1 MKDTKQRKQD
11 VEKIYDVFISYRRDG
26 GADLARLVYE
36 KLRGKGLSVFFDME
50 ELRAGVFD
58 EKLYDAIEASRNV
71 AVILPAGALDRCS
84 DDGDWLR
91 LEIEYALES
100 GKNLV
105 PVMMPAFQWPDSG
118 PSTMASFSKFNGVVW
133 SHVYFDASLKKLIEL
148 LVDVNIVPKD
158 IPSKSAARNEAPRVS
173 NQYFAAS
180 AEFEKRRLATQQR
193 LIEAFDK
200 STYDSVVQG
209 ANSLRVLDLGSNA
222 GDLAMGR
229 FGGTEKLLKYLGID
243 CDGGAVSSGNERF
256 GKAGQ
261 ILFLQSDLESDACEE
276 SIRLGSE
283 ELGISDYNVAHLSMI
298 LLHLKNPYPVLK
310 TVRRHLSPDGV
321 VIVRDIDDG
330 LNLAYPDDDGSF
342 ARVVGICGRN
352 ETSGYRK
359 SGRQVYTLLRHAGF
373 RNVQLERVILSTCG
387 MDFDAREA
395 FFNVY
400 FSFVLDDLRIMKE
413 RHPTDDRINADYEW
427 FSSQYDTLAEKF
439 QDESFFFS
447 LGFML
452 FTARRA

>member
-1 MKDTKQRKQD
+1 MKDTKQRNQD

-118 PSTMASFSKFNGVVW
+118 PSTMVSFSKFNGVVW

-180 AEFEKRRLATQQR
+180 A
-193 LIEAFDK
+193 
-200 STYDSVVQG
+200 
-209 ANSLRVLDLGSNA
+209 
-222 GDLAMGR
+222 
-229 FGGTEKLLKYLGID
+229 
-243 CDGGAVSSGNERF
+243 
-256 GKAGQ
+256 
-261 ILFLQSDLESDACEE
+261 
-276 SIRLGSE
+276 
-283 ELGISDYNVAHLSMI
+283 
-298 LLHLKNPYPVLK
+298 
-310 TVRRHLSPDGV
+310 
-321 VIVRDIDDG
+321 
-330 LNLAYPDDDGSF
+330 
-342 ARVVGICGRN
+342 
-352 ETSGYRK
+352 
-359 SGRQVYTLLRHAGF
+359 
-373 RNVQLERVILSTCG
+373 
-387 MDFDAREA
+387 
-395 FFNVY
+395 
-400 FSFVLDDLRIMKE
+400 
-413 RHPTDDRINADYEW
+413 
-427 FSSQYDTLAEKF
+427 
-439 QDESFFFS
+439 
-447 LGFML
+447 
-452 FTARRA
+452 